1 MKHLSN
7 LNADNRIR
15 ILQAKL
21 NKTRSSLN
29 RKTRQQIPIVQQELI
44 KAYNDEEQYWKDKS
58 RNQWLREG
66 DCYTCFFHATTK
78 VRFSKNRLT
87 SIQNDQGITFLGDT
101 EIGHHAQDF
110 FTQIYKSNG
119 RQVSVLD
126 FADVIPTVIPAI
138 NEELERE
145 FTDTEIYNAVSLIG
159 DDKALG
165 PDGLTATFYKRC
177 WDIVGKDVVREVRQY
192 FATGKMKPGVNHTNI
207 CMIPKITNPVTLS
220 YYRPM
225 QCVLQDYF

>member
-1 MKHLSN
+1 M
-7 LNADNRIR
+7 NRE
-15 ILQAKL
+15 
-21 NKTRSSLN
+21 
-29 RKTRQQIPIVQQELI
+29 TRQQIPIVQQELI

-66 DCYTCFFHATTK
+66 DCYTGFFHATTK

-87 SIQNDQGITFLGDT
+87 SIQNDQGVTFLGDT

-126 FADVIPTVIPAI
+126 FADVIPTVTPAI

-177 WDIVGKDVVREVRQY
+177 WDIVGKDVVKEVRQY